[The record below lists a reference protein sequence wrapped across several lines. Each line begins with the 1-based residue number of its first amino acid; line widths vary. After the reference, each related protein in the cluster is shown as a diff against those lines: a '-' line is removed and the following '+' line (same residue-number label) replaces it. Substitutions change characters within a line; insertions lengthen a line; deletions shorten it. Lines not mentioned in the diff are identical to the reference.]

1 LVARGAILV
10 AKRFRHESAAR
21 EMRAMKTPTFVTF
34 TMMLCWFAFY
44 GTSDAA
50 QQDAAHAA
58 ILAQSQAFTAALAQG
73 DAGKAAQSFTAD
85 SRLSVPGIQGVLTGR
100 AAIEKYWASALGGGL
115 EELTLAATE
124 IDGRGDL
131 RVETGTY
138 TAFGANR
145 GELGR
150 GQYLIVWKRE
160 DGAWKIHRD
169 FGHADVATTAAG
181 PSTDRVTFPADYTRK
196 LRRVS
201 DAVFNE
207 KFGVSTVF
215 ANELAA
221 SAPGFSQG
229 RYPNDSVIM
238 MEFANPQRD
247 GEGELLRDARGTPL
261 KGEIVR
267 IDVMRR
273 GSGFGEAYGES
284 RAGEWEFA
292 SYRPDGSTLT
302 APDKTAHCA
311 ACHRNAGAD
320 KDFVFRTRPWTPG
333 H

>member
-1 LVARGAILV
+1 
-10 AKRFRHESAAR
+10 
-21 EMRAMKTPTFVTF
+21 
-34 TMMLCWFAFY
+34 MMLCWFSSL

-50 QQDAAHAA
+50 QQDAAPAA
-58 ILAQSQAFTAALAQG
+58 IQAQSQAFTAALARG
-73 DAGKAAQSFTAD
+73 NAGEAARYFTAD
-85 SRLSVPGIQGVLTGR
+85 SRLSVPGIDGVLSGR
-100 AAIEKYWASALGGGL
+100 AAIEKFWGTALSGGL
-115 EELTLAATE
+115 KSLTLAATE

-138 TAFGANR
+138 TALGAN
-145 GELGR
+145 GAELSR
-150 GQYLIVWKRE
+150 GQYLLVWKRE

-169 FGHADVATTAAG
+169 FGHPNGGHADVAKTAGG
-181 PSTDRVTFPADYTRK
+181 PATDRVGFPADYARNLRK
-196 LRRVS
+196 VS

-215 ANELAA
+215 TNELAA
-221 SAPGFSQG
+221 SSPGFSQA
-229 RYPNDSVIM
+229 RYPNGSVIM

-273 GSGFGEAYGES
+273 GDGFGAAYGES

-320 KDFVFRTRPWTPG
+320 KDFVFRTRPWTTA

>member
-1 LVARGAILV
+1 
-10 AKRFRHESAAR
+10 
-21 EMRAMKTPTFVTF
+21 MRAMKTPTYVTL

-58 ILAQSQAFTAALAQG
+58 IQARSQAFTAALASG
-73 DAGKAAQSFTAD
+73 DAGAAAQFFTTDA
-85 SRLSVPGIQGVLTGR
+85 RFSVTGIEGVLVGR
-100 AAIEKYWASALGGGL
+100 PAIEKFWQSALGVVKG
-115 EELTLAATE
+115 LTLAATE

-131 RVETGTY
+131 RVETGAY
-138 TAFGANR
+138 TAYGANQA
-145 GELGR
+145 ELGR
-150 GQYLIVWKRE
+150 GQYLLVWKRE
-160 DGAWKIHRD
+160 DGDWKIHRD
-169 FGHADVATTAAG
+169 YGHADTTTPAATTSSAAI
-181 PSTDRVTFPADYTRK
+181 DRVGFPADYARK

-201 DAVFNE
+201 DSAYDE

-221 SAPGFSQG
+221 SAPGFSQA
-229 RYPNDSVIM
+229 RYPNDAVIM

-273 GSGFGEAYGES
+273 GAGFGEKYGES

-292 SYRPDGSTLT
+292 SYRPDGSFLQS
-302 APDKTAHCA
+302 PDKTAHCA

-320 KDFVFRTRPWTPG
+320 KDFVFRTRPWATASR
-333 H
+333 

>member
-1 LVARGAILV
+1 
-10 AKRFRHESAAR
+10 
-21 EMRAMKTPTFVTF
+21 MRAMKTPTFVTL
-34 TMMLCWFAFY
+34 TMMLCWFASF

-58 ILAQSQAFTAALAQG
+58 IQAQSQAFTAALAQG
-73 DAGKAAQSFTAD
+73 DAGKAAQFFTTD
-85 SRLSVPGIQGVLTGR
+85 SRLSVPGINGVLTGR
-100 AAIEKYWASALGGGL
+100 AAIEKFWASALGGGL
-115 EELTLAATE
+115 KELTLTATE

-131 RVETGTY
+131 RVESGTY
-138 TAFGANR
+138 IGFGANR
-145 GELGR
+145 AEFGR
-150 GQYLIVWKRE
+150 GQYLLVWKRE

-169 FGHADVATTAAG
+169 FGHSNGGPGDGATTAAG
-181 PSTDRVTFPADYTRK
+181 PTADRVGFPAGYASNLRK
-196 LRRVS
+196 VS

-207 KFGVSTVF
+207 KSGVSTVF

-229 RYPNDSVIM
+229 RYSNDSVIL

-261 KGEIVR
+261 KGEIVH

-273 GSGFGEAYGES
+273 GGGFGEAYGEN

-292 SYRPDGSTLT
+292 SYRPDGSTLM

-311 ACHRNAGAD
+311 GCHRNAGAD
-320 KDFVFRTRPWTPG
+320 KDFVFRTRPWTPA